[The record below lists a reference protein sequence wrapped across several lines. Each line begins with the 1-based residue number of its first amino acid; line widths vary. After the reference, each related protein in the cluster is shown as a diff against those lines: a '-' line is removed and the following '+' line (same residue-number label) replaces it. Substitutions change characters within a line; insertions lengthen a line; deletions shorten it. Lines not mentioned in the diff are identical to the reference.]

1 VSDTLFEPRYA
12 IGTARST
19 NSDIVEVVREVAE
32 ATQASAAPVA
42 APSS

>member
-1 VSDTLFEPRYA
+1 MSDTLLEPHYA

-19 NSDIVEVVREVAE
+19 NRDIVEVVREVAE
-32 ATQASAAPVA
+32 ATEASAAPVA